1 MIEFRQVSFSYPSYQ
16 GQPTSVF
23 KELTFS
29 IPPGRYTALMGPNG
43 SGKSTLGKLVK
54 GLLSPSSGQVFIQG
68 VPLKPGEISPRVGYI
83 FSNPEN
89 QIVSSVVEEDV
100 AFGPA
105 NLGVE
110 PSVLSAR
117 VTESLELV
125 GMEGYRHHPPHLLS
139 GGQQQK
145 VVIAGVLAMECEVLV
160 LDEPTSML
168 DPQDRKEILD
178 IFRSI
183 QEKGPRTLLHITHS
197 FEEALM
203 AQDFIY
209 LDPGR
214 IIFHGTPEEFLSVDH
229 MPEVSGIEIPPLLQ
243 VVRGLRERGHNI
255 PPGVRTYDPLK
266 EFLLEGNKKGL

>member
-16 GQPTSVF
+16 GQPKRVF
-23 KELTFS
+23 EELTFS
-29 IPPGRYTALMGPNG
+29 IPPGQYMALMGPNG

-54 GLLSPSSGQVFIQG
+54 GLLSPSSGQVLIDG
-68 VPLKPGEISPRVGYI
+68 VPLKTGEISARVGYI

-105 NLGVE
+105 NLGVD
-110 PSVLSAR
+110 PSTLAAR
-117 VTESLELV
+117 VTESLRTV
-125 GMEGYRHHPPHLLS
+125 GMEKYRHHPPHLLS

-145 VVIAGVLAMECEVLV
+145 VVIAGVLAMDCDILV

-178 IFRSI
+178 IFRKI
-183 QEKGPRTLLHITHS
+183 QEKGSRTLLHITHS

-203 AQDFIY
+203 AQDLIY
-209 LDPGR
+209 LDRGR
-214 IIFHGTPEEFLSVDH
+214 ISFEGTPEEFLSDDH
-229 MPEVSGIEIPPLLQ
+229 PAEACRGRDSTPPSGRSGPARAGPQ
-243 VVRGLRERGHNI
+243 H
-255 PPGVRTYDPLK
+255 PPGGAHLRPI
-266 EFLLEGNKKGL
+266 EGIPVWEE

>member
-1 MIEFRQVSFSYPSYQ
+1 MIEFRQVSFSYTSYQ
-16 GQPTSVF
+16 GQPKPVF
-23 KELTFS
+23 EGLTFS
-29 IPPGRYTALMGPNG
+29 IPSGRYAALMGPNG

-54 GLLSPSSGQVFIQG
+54 GLLFPSSGQVFIEG
-68 VPLKPGEISPRVGYI
+68 VPLKAGEISSLVGYI

-105 NLGVE
+105 NLGVD
-110 PSVLSAR
+110 PSTLAAR
-117 VTESLELV
+117 VTESLRTV
-125 GMEGYRHHPPHLLS
+125 GMEKYRHHPPHLLS

-145 VVIAGVLAMECEVLV
+145 VVIAGILAMDCEVLV

-168 DPQDRKEILD
+168 DPQDRQEILA
-178 IFRSI
+178 IFKKI
-183 QEKGPRTLLHITHS
+183 HEKGPRTLLHITHS

-229 MPEVSGIEIPPLLQ
+229 MPEASGIEIPPLLQ

-255 PPGVRTYDPLK
+255 PPGVRTYDQLK